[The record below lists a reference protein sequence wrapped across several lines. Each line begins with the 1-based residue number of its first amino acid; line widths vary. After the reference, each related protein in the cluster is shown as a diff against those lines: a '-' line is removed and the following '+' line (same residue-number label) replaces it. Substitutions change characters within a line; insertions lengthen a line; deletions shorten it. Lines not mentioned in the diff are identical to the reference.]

1 MNRPTVSLFIIIAA
15 FLIISACMRL
25 GPDYQ
30 RPDPGVKVPDTFQNA
45 PEAVLELT
53 HPEDSWWQVFGDT
66 EIDLL
71 VNEVLKN
78 NLDIKKA
85 AARILEIQSQFVQ
98 TRAERF
104 PELGLEARRKR
115 QSQTVTSSL
124 TGTNYRLT
132 TDSYAL
138 ALPATFEWDLWGR
151 LARAEEAARADLLYA
166 QENRHT
172 VAQTVVAETIS
183 LYLQM
188 ESMER
193 RIQLLQKT
201 IENFEKNTELVEARY
216 THGLTPVLDVRQA
229 RRLLAQAE
237 SGLPPLYQTLGVVQQ
252 KMSVLLGRYPVTR
265 PPRNQPE
272 DYFNN
277 LAPVPPGLP
286 SDLLLRRPDIRA
298 AESQLKALNAL
309 VGVAKASR
317 FPRIT
322 LTGSFG
328 YSSEQLND
336 LFNPKSDLWNL
347 ALGAVQPLF
356 DAGKLKA
363 GQKAAQARYAQGL
376 TDYAKAVL
384 GAFSEVEE
392 ALLTR
397 RQQLQRRRR
406 VLNFLDE
413 ARATRQVAQNR
424 YRRGLVDYLSFLDAQ
439 RVEFNAEESLIL
451 VDFSIL
457 NNRVAL
463 HRSLGGGWAHTD
475 NPEMLSADQ

>member
-1 MNRPTVSLFIIIAA
+1 MTRPTVSLFTIVAA
-15 FLIISACMRL
+15 LLVISACMRL

-30 RPDPGVKVPDTFQNA
+30 RPDPGVQVPDTFQHA
-45 PEAVLELT
+45 PEAALELT
-53 HPEDSWWQVFGDT
+53 YPQDRWWQVFGDA

-71 VNEVLKN
+71 VNEVLQN
-78 NLDIKKA
+78 NLDIQKA

-104 PELGLEARRKR
+104 PKLGLEARRKR
-115 QSQTVTSSL
+115 QSQTVTSYRQT
-124 TGTNYRLT
+124 TG
-132 TDSYAL
+132 SYTL
-138 ALPATFEWDLWGR
+138 SLPATFEWDLWGR
-151 LARAEEAARADLLYA
+151 LARTEEAARADLLYA
-166 QENRHT
+166 QENRLI

-188 ESMER
+188 ESLER

-237 SGLPPLYQTLGVVQQ
+237 AGLPPLHQIMGIVQQ
-252 KMSVLLGRYPVTR
+252 KMSVLLGRYPRTR

-272 DYFNN
+272 DYFEN

-328 YSSEQLND
+328 YSSKQLDD
-336 LFNPKSDLWNL
+336 LFNPKSELWNL
-347 ALGAVQPLF
+347 ALGAAQPLF
-356 DAGKLKA
+356 DTGKLKA

-376 TDYAKAVL
+376 TDYAKSVL
-384 GAFSEVEE
+384 NAFSEVEE

-397 RQQLQRRRR
+397 QQQLQRRRR
-406 VLNFLDE
+406 VLNFLNE

-439 RVEFNAEESLIL
+439 RVEFNAEESLIS

-463 HRSLGGGWAHTD
+463 HRSLGGGWAYTD
-475 NPEMLSADQ
+475 KPEMLNSDQ

>member
-30 RPDPGVKVPDTFQNA
+30 RPDPGVQMPDTFQYA
-45 PEAVLELT
+45 PEAALQLT
-53 HPEDSWWQVFGDT
+53 YPEDRWWQVFGDE

-85 AARILEIQSQFVQ
+85 AARILEIRSQFVQ

-115 QSQTVTSSL
+115 QNQTVTSSL

-252 KMSVLLGRYPVTR
+252 KMSVLLGRYPRTR

-317 FPRIT
+317 FPRIA

-336 LFNPKSDLWNL
+336 LFDPKSELWNL

-376 TDYAKAVL
+376 TDYAKSVL
-384 GAFSEVEE
+384 GAFAEVEE

-451 VDFSIL
+451 VDYSIL

-463 HRSLGGGWAHTD
+463 HRSLGGGWAD
-475 NPEMLSADQ
+475 LDKPEMSGADQ

>member
-1 MNRPTVSLFIIIAA
+1 MNRRIFSLFICVAA
-15 FLIISACMRL
+15 LLVISACMRL

-30 RPDPGVKVPDTFQNA
+30 RPDPGVQVPDTFQHV
-45 PEAVLELT
+45 PETALELT
-53 HPEDSWWQVFGDT
+53 YPQDRWWQVFGDS
-66 EIDLL
+66 EIDRL
-71 VNEVLKN
+71 VNQVLKN
-78 NLDIKKA
+78 NLDIQKA
-85 AARILEIQSQFVQ
+85 AARILEIRSQFVQ
-98 TRAERF
+98 TRAGRF

-115 QSQTVTSSL
+115 QSQTITSSL
-124 TGTNYRLT
+124 AGTNYRQT

-138 ALPATFEWDLWGR
+138 SLPATFEWDLWGR

-166 QENRHT
+166 QENRRI

-188 ESMER
+188 ESLER

-201 IENFEKNTELVEARY
+201 IENFKKNLEVVEARY
-216 THGLTPVLDVRQA
+216 TRGLSPVLDVRQA
-229 RRLLAQAE
+229 RRLLAQSEA
-237 SGLPPLYQTLGVVQQ
+237 GRPPLHQTLGIVQQ
-252 KMSVLLGRYPVTR
+252 KMSVLLGRYPRTR

-272 DYFNN
+272 DYFKN

-298 AESQLKALNAL
+298 AESQLKALNARI
-309 VGVAKASR
+309 GVAKASR

-328 YSSEQLND
+328 YSSAQLDD
-336 LFNPKSDLWNL
+336 LFNPKSELWNL

-363 GQKAAQARYAQGL
+363 GQKVAQARYAQGL
-376 TDYAKAVL
+376 TDYAKSVL
-384 GAFSEVEE
+384 NAFSEVEE

-397 RQQLQRRRR
+397 RQQLQRRWR

-424 YRRGLVDYLSFLDAQ
+424 YHRGLVDYLSFLDAQ
-439 RVEFNAEESLIL
+439 RVEFNAEENLIL

-475 NPEMLSADQ
+475 KPEMLGADQ